1 MNVKLKCLEYAEQW
15 NDKAT
20 WIKWM
25 AHDPRYHQE
34 WPEISK
40 YVRLL
45 FNHHCARCGKDC
57 SNPSNSRDLL
67 QVHHIDENPG
77 NNQLENLIPLCSVCH
92 LQIEKRSP
100 VACPHTLTFNMSF
113 LRTVVILRAWQRSG
127 RKRLSVMVK
136 NKKTVFQIWAMRNTN
151 NTSIR
156 KNGRNDKILQSI
168 LPFFTAQ
175 NP

>member
-1 MNVKLKCLEYAEQW
+1 
-15 NDKAT
+15 
-20 WIKWM
+20 M

-77 NNQLENLIPLCSVCH
+77 NNQLENLIPYVQFVTCRLKKKPGCMP
-92 LQIEKRSP
+92 L
-100 VACPHTLTFNMSF
+100 TLTFNMSF
-113 LRTVVILRAWQRSG
+113 LRTAVIWRAWQRSG
-127 RKRLSVMVK
+127 RKRLSVTVK
-136 NKKTVFQIWAMRNTN
+136 NKKTVFQI
-151 NTSIR
+151 
-156 KNGRNDKILQSI
+156 
-168 LPFFTAQ
+168 
-175 NP
+175 